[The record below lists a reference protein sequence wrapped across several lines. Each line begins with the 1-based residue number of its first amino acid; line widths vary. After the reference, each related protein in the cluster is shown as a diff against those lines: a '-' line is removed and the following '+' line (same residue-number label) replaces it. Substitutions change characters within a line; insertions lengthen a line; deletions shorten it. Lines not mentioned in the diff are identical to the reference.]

1 MRVIDKLEYE
11 EPVPCIELHIGTFTY
26 NDVTGEATVAE
37 FYIKT
42 CEFDEDNPD
51 TQSRR
56 EDDLNEQ
63 LTAQWSALMSCGCKD
78 IKYTEIRPN
87 PIF

>member
-1 MRVIDKLEYE
+1 MKFIEKLEYE
-11 EPVPCIELHIGTFTY
+11 EPVVCVEVHVGTFSY
-26 NDVTGEATVAE
+26 NDHTGEETVAE
-37 FYIKT
+37 FYVKT
-42 CEFDEDNPD
+42 CEYDEDNPD

-63 LTAQWSALMSCGCKD
+63 LTAQWSALMSCGCTG
-78 IKYTEIRPN
+78 IKYAEIRPN